1 MNQEAR
7 VCLVAYAYGTS
18 IWEPGTRQSREQGR
32 SGLHTKAPTPGHAFT
47 VYLYFKNN
55 LMVL

>member
-1 MNQEAR
+1 M

-55 LMVL
+55 LMAL